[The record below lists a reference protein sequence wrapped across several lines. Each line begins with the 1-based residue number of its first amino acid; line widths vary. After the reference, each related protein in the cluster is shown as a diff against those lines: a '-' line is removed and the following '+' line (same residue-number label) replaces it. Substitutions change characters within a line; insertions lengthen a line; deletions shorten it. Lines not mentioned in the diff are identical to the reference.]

1 MAPVERRSLVISNM
15 KKYSHEAVETKSTTS
30 DSYLIS
36 TMFSLGRGCLWRIG
50 ERGAQEVARLA
61 IWAKDNRVGQR
72 SGARGQRPHMGQTTH
87 KAVAGLIVPAADA
100 GS

>member
-1 MAPVERRSLVISNM
+1 MISNM

-50 ERGAQEVARLA
+50 EHGAQEVARLA